1 MTLGSEVRY
10 GQRALGG
17 EELDMGAWIYMPKR
31 GMRNDIDEGA
41 QRRDWHFLAV
51 VLQASVRESYR
62 RGRRETGF
70 IIGSRG
76 RPRGLGPK

>member
-1 MTLGSEVRY
+1 
-10 GQRALGG
+10 
-17 EELDMGAWIYMPKR
+17 
-31 GMRNDIDEGA
+31 MRNDIDEGA